1 MINQTATF
9 LSGIDIDSLAALIGI
24 IAGIA
29 AVISLIIMWRHYKEE
44 KVTPIEFPFDST
56 SVEELPKKLNIMFS
70 ELPYIERPKTKTNAT
85 NTCLGSLVIGKPY
98 SGKTKEAIELIRE
111 IRGDLTILVPKGK
124 GTISPFEVI
133 PNEIKGDVILFLDDL
148 PRYYVKP
155 KEFQD
160 SLEKAI
166 EMLKKTC
173 ASVSMVA
180 TARSTELDKLYKYSS
195 SSFWNNFENIELEE
209 FERIQTEQLLEVL
222 CGQLNMTIDAD
233 AKDLIAAENDRTP
246 KNPVIFFNWLKNNKI
261 EHISAEIAK
270 EFKLSVSDSWNA
282 IYNSLSEIEKEV
294 FQALDVLRYGSVIAH
309 KVFVVDLIT
318 KQESTFIPIRKGI
331 EKAIETLIE
340 KHLIEEQENII
351 RCDDAY
357 LEGKGDFDT
366 NIQTLVDILLKRSK
380 SKEIKDSVLFSLAG
394 LSDVLAEKTEFVEE
408 NVEITRKIIESNPD
422 FAIAHNNLGS
432 LLAYRGRKADAEA
445 EYGEALRI
453 NPDYADAHNN
463 LGSLLADMGR
473 KEDAEAE
480 YGEALRI
487 NPDYAG
493 AHNNLGSL
501 LADMG
506 RKEDAEA
513 EYRESLR
520 INPDYADAHYNLGI
534 LLDDMGRK
542 EDAEAEYRES
552 LRINPDYA
560 DAHYNLGILL
570 DDMGRKEDAEAEYR
584 ESLRINPN
592 DADAHNNLG
601 ILLDDVGRKEDAEVE
616 YRESLRINPNDADA
630 HYNLG
635 ILLKDMGRKEDA
647 EAEYRESLRI
657 NPDYADAHYN
667 LGILLDDM
675 GRKEDAEA
683 EYRESLRINPDSAKA
698 HYNLGNLLNKMGRKG
713 DAEAEY
719 REALRIN
726 PNFAEAHANLG
737 ILYSETGSNEEAK
750 KELEIAK
757 RLFDE
762 QGREAD
768 VKKTE
773 ELFKR
778 LSNNSKL
785 GEKERQIML

>member
-1 MINQTATF
+1 MPNETTTF
-9 LSGIDIDSLAALIGI
+9 LSGVDIHDLAALFVI

-29 AVISLIIMWRHYKEE
+29 AVISLIITWRHYKKG
-44 KVTPIEFPFDST
+44 KVTNIEFPFDST

-70 ELPYIERPKTKTNAT
+70 ELPYIERPKTKTNAK

-98 SGKTKEAIELIRE
+98 SGKTKEAIELIRK

-180 TARSTELDKLYKYSS
+180 TARSTELDKLYDYTS
-195 SSFWNNFENIELEE
+195 SSFWNNFEKIELGE
-209 FERIQTEQLLEVL
+209 FERRETEQLLEVL
-222 CGQLNMTIDAD
+222 CGELNMTMDAD
-233 AKDLIAAENDRTP
+233 AKDIIAAGNDRTP

-294 FQALDVLRYGSVIAH
+294 FQALDVLRYGSVIPH

-318 KQESTFIPIRKGI
+318 KQESAFRPIRKGI

-366 NIQTLVDILLKRSK
+366 NIQTLVDILLKRGK

-394 LSDVLAEKTEFVEE
+394 LSDVLAEKKEFVEE
-408 NVEITRKIIESNPD
+408 NVKKIRKIIESNPD
-422 FAIAHNNLGS
+422 FAMAHNNLG
-432 LLAYRGRKADAEA
+432 L
-445 EYGEALRI
+445 
-453 NPDYADAHNN
+453 
-463 LGSLLADMGR
+463 
-473 KEDAEAE
+473 
-480 YGEALRI
+480 
-487 NPDYAG
+487 
-493 AHNNLGSL
+493 
-501 LADMG
+501 
-506 RKEDAEA
+506 
-513 EYRESLR
+513 
-520 INPDYADAHYNLGI
+520 

-542 EDAEAEYRES
+542 EDAEAEYRDA
-552 LRINPDYA
+552 LRINPD
-560 DAHYNLGILL
+560 DAEAHDNLGNLL
-570 DDMGRKEDAEAEYR
+570 DNMGRKEDAEAEYR
-584 ESLRINPN
+584 DALRINP
-592 DADAHNNLG
+592 DFAGAHNNLG
-601 ILLDDVGRKEDAEVE
+601 ILLYA
-616 YRESLRINPNDADA
+616 
-630 HYNLG
+630 
-635 ILLKDMGRKEDA
+635 MGRKE
-647 EAEYRESLRI
+647 
-657 NPDYADAHYN
+657 
-667 LGILLDDM
+667 
-675 GRKEDAEA
+675 
-683 EYRESLRINPDSAKA
+683 
-698 HYNLGNLLNKMGRKG
+698 

-726 PNFAEAHANLG
+726 PNGAEAHNNLGLLLYAMGRKEDAGAEYREALRINPNDAEAHANLG
-737 ILYSETGSNEEAK
+737 ILFSVTGKKEKAK

-762 QGREAD
+762 QVKEAD
-768 VKKTE
+768 VKKVE
-773 ELFKR
+773 ELLKS
-778 LSNNSKL
+778 LKV
-785 GEKERQIML
+785 

>member
-1 MINQTATF
+1 MPNETTTL
-9 LSGIDIDSLAALIGI
+9 LSGVDIHDLAALFVI

-29 AVISLIIMWRHYKEE
+29 AVISLIIMWRHYKKE
-44 KVTPIEFPFDST
+44 KVTPLEFPFDST

-70 ELPYIERPKTKTNAT
+70 ELPYIERSKTKTKAK

-98 SGKTKEAIELIRE
+98 SGKTKEAIEMIRK

-124 GTISPFEVI
+124 GTISPFEAI

-180 TARSTELDKLYKYSS
+180 TARSTELDKLYEYSS
-195 SSFWNNFENIELEE
+195 SSFWNNFEKIELGE

-233 AKDLIAAENDRTP
+233 AKDIIAAENDRTP

-282 IYNSLSEIEKEV
+282 IYSSLSEIEKEV
-294 FQALDVLRYGSVIAH
+294 FQALDVLRYGSVIPH

-318 KQESTFIPIRKGI
+318 KQESTFRPIRKGI

-340 KHLIEEQENII
+340 KHLIEEQEKII

-366 NIQTLVDILLKRSK
+366 NIKTLVDILLKRSK
-380 SKEIKDSVLFSLAG
+380 SKEIKDSVLLSLAG
-394 LSDVLAEKTEFVEE
+394 LSDVLAEKKEFVEE
-408 NVEITRKIIESNPD
+408 NVEIIRKIIESNPD
-422 FAIAHNNLGS
+422 FALAHNNLG
-432 LLAYRGRKADAEA
+432 L
-445 EYGEALRI
+445 
-453 NPDYADAHNN
+453 
-463 LGSLLADMGR
+463 
-473 KEDAEAE
+473 
-480 YGEALRI
+480 
-487 NPDYAG
+487 
-493 AHNNLGSL
+493 L

-513 EYRESLR
+513 EYRETLR
-520 INPDYADAHYNLGI
+520 INPDYAY
-534 LLDDMGRK
+534 
-542 EDAEAEYRES
+542 
-552 LRINPDYA
+552 
-560 DAHYNLGILL
+560 
-570 DDMGRKEDAEAEYR
+570 
-584 ESLRINPN
+584 
-592 DADAHNNLG
+592 
-601 ILLDDVGRKEDAEVE
+601 
-616 YRESLRINPNDADA
+616 
-630 HYNLG
+630 
-635 ILLKDMGRKEDA
+635 
-647 EAEYRESLRI
+647 
-657 NPDYADAHYN
+657 
-667 LGILLDDM
+667 
-675 GRKEDAEA
+675 
-683 EYRESLRINPDSAKA
+683 A
-698 HYNLGNLLNKMGRKG
+698 HYNLGNLLSDMGRKE

-726 PNFAEAHANLG
+726 PNDAVAHNNLGLLLYAMGRKGDAEAEYRDALRINPNGAEAHNNLGILLSDRGRKEDAEAEFREALRINPNDAEAHANLG
-737 ILYSETGSNEEAK
+737 ILFSVTGKKEKAK

-768 VKKTE
+768 VKKVE
-773 ELFKR
+773 ELLNTLK
-778 LSNNSKL
+778 
-785 GEKERQIML
+785 